1 MINIKKYKYCYR
13 LIYLLLVSLLVGCS
27 VSTRIQYEDN
37 DGYLPRSF
45 FKSIKKH
52 RTHKDVVINT
62 LGEPV
67 ERLRT
72 SSGDEIYTYAF
83 TKSIY
88 KYKKMFFVIRS
99 NSVKRDERYFHVV
112 FNNMKVK
119 KHWWDKMVHVNT
131 KDTIVSRWPNN
142 EAGTDYSLRIIK
154 NAEPDK
160 TNFVLTRKASA
171 QPPEPDLTESRVVA
185 PEVVAPEI
193 VAPVDSVDDK

>member
-1 MINIKKYKYCYR
+1 MTHVKKYIFCRYC
-13 LIYLLLVSLLVGCS
+13 LICSLFLLVSCS

-37 DGYLPRSF
+37 DGYLPKSF
-45 FKSIKKH
+45 FKSIKKNQTN
-52 RTHKDVVINT
+52 RDVVINA
-62 LGEPV
+62 LGKPV

-72 SSGDEIYTYAF
+72 ADGDEIYTYAF

-88 KYKKMFFVIRS
+88 KYKKIIFFLRS

-112 FNNMKVK
+112 FNDMKVK
-119 KHWWDKMVHVNT
+119 KYWWDKLAYVNA
-131 KDTIVSRWPNN
+131 KDTIISRWPNS

-171 QPPEPDLTESRVVA
+171 PTPEPTPIASDVIPTEKVQIPSTDLVA
-185 PEVVAPEI
+185 P
-193 VAPVDSVDDK
+193 K